1 MTPERPRATD
11 WHRIAPIVLV
21 AVGLLLWADTLNY
34 TFFWEDP
41 FDLGQVD
48 QYTLAELLF
57 APVSNSYYR
66 PVTLLFTRLLN
77 ADGGTYHALPFRIAA
92 VGLHIANGVLLWV
105 LARLLF
111 RDEVRALMAGL
122 IFLTFPVAFENVARA
137 ASTHTWFAL
146 PLLGALVLHTW
157 GRRSG
162 RGWATWVAL
171 ALGIV
176 AQLTHENGVLLPGF
190 LISLEGW
197 LWLEKRVERFDWRVL
212 LSVLVTA
219 AFTAVWLAIPKQNAL
234 GLAFDPLGALYLSQ
248 SLSYP
253 ISGPLALTALPPVGA
268 ALLGL
273 ALTLSLLLWAGRK
286 DWLTLGLA
294 LAWWAGALSLAWATR
309 DLAYLFVS
317 PRVMYLAGVGA
328 ALAWS
333 GMVMLTP
340 TRRWVGWALALVVL
354 MVSGEAVFAQTRLYG
369 AGSDLMRQAI
379 SAGGTAERVLYVNF
393 PDRFAFKRPLYPL
406 GYWGMLLAPVSQ
418 DMSRFVTFSTGAKI
432 ESQSLADFL
441 LLSGAV
447 NASPYVVNAR
457 GEDAARTDRLYD
469 AIAWADQV
477 WLTQYAPDGQMT
489 LVAVG
494 DVRTVAA
501 PSDAI
506 AQFGSQATL
515 TGVTLTPTAQNVT
528 LTLSWHSRQAFA
540 PEDGV
545 FVHIVAPDGQLVAQ
559 ADGHSLGG
567 LLPISAWRPGDT
579 IEDIREAARPT
590 EAAAG
595 TYQVYVG
602 VYNWASAVRLPA
614 KDASGQ
620 PLPNDAAWVGTFDWP

>member
-1 MTPERPRATD
+1 MRDSTRWRCL
-11 WHRIAPIVLV
+11 APTLLV
-21 AVGLLLWADTLNY
+21 AVGLLLWAGTLNY

-48 QYTLAELLF
+48 NYTLAELLF

-77 ADGGTYHALPFRIAA
+77 ADGGAYDPLPFRSAA
-92 VGLHIANGVLLWV
+92 VGLHIANGLLLWT

-111 RDEVRALMAGL
+111 RDEARALLAGL
-122 IFLTFPVAFENVARA
+122 LFLTFPVAFENVARA

-146 PLLGALVLHTW
+146 PLLGALVLHAW

-162 RGWATWVAL
+162 RGWATWAAL

-176 AQLTHENGVLLPGF
+176 AQLTHENGLLLPGF

-197 LWLEKRVERFDWRVL
+197 LWLTKRVERVDWRVL
-212 LSVLVTA
+212 LSVLVA
-219 AFTAVWLAIPKQNAL
+219 GAFTAVWLAIPKQNAL

-273 ALTLSLLLWAGRK
+273 ALTLMVLAWAGRG
-286 DWLTLGLA
+286 DWLTLGLG

-309 DLAYLFVS
+309 DLAYLYVS
-317 PRVMYLAGVGA
+317 PRVMYLAGIGA
-328 ALAWS
+328 ALAWAS
-333 GMVMLTP
+333 VVAIVP
-340 TRRWVGWALALVVL
+340 ARRWPGWALALVVC
-354 MVSGEAVFAQTRLYG
+354 VVGGEAVFAQTRLYG

-379 SAGGTAERVLYVNF
+379 SAGSTAERALYINF
-393 PDRFAFKRPLYPL
+393 PDRFALKRPLYPL

-418 DMSRFVTFSTGAKI
+418 DLSQFVAFSTGAEI

-447 NASPYVVNAR
+447 DASPYVVNAR

-469 AIAWADQV
+469 AIGWADRV
-477 WLTQYAPDGQMT
+477 LLTQYAPGGQMT
-489 LVAVG
+489 LMAVG
-494 DVRTVAA
+494 DVLTEMA
-501 PSDAI
+501 PDDAI
-506 AQFGSQATL
+506 AQFDTQATL
-515 TGVTLTPTAQNVT
+515 TGVTLSPTAQNVT
-528 LTLSWHSRQAFA
+528 LTLNWHSLQAFA

-545 FVHIVAPDGQLVAQ
+545 FVHIVGPDGQLVAQ

-579 IEDIREAARPT
+579 IHDIRGAVRPAEAL
-590 EAAAG
+590 AG
-595 TYQVYVG
+595 TYQMYVG
-602 VYNWASAVRLPA
+602 VYNWASGARLPA
-614 KDASGQ
+614 TDASGQ
-620 PLPNDAAWVGTFDWP
+620 PLPNDAAQVGTFDWP